1 MAFSLR
7 MNILAMGAT
16 RCRGV
21 EQTNQRA
28 ELHAVII
35 AIETD
40 QRPLEIRSDSQYVC
54 DGFESI
60 LSGTPSQ
67 HAAGD
72 NADLWFVLSN
82 IMATRDREAV
92 IMVKIKGHAKD
103 RHVASGQVLAIDKW
117 QR

>member
-1 MAFSLR
+1 M
-7 MNILAMGAT
+7 
-16 RCRGV
+16 
-21 EQTNQRA
+21 
-28 ELHAVII
+28 
-35 AIETD
+35 
-40 QRPLEIRSDSQYVC
+40 EIRSDSQYVC

-60 LSGTPSQ
+60 FSGTPSQ

-72 NADLWFVLSN
+72 NADLWLVLSN

-117 QR
+117 GNDSVDTLAVKGGECHAAPAFYFSF